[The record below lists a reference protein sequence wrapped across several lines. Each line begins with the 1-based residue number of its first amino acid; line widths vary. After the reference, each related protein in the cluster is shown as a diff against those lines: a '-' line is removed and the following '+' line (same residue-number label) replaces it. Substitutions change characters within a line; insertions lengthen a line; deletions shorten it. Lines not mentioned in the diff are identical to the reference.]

1 MDERIEQHLADLGG
15 PAELAALR
23 QFLNYFGEGETAGL
37 QSKFIARLIEEKVP
51 LEAEWWLL
59 RQTRSASRGEAAAAW
74 LQLAELMQRL
84 DRPDD
89 AASCYRRLAGDF
101 GDEAAPGGQ
110 TYKEL
115 VESLS
120 ADSPVRPYLAP
131 LEQWPKYAAAE
142 KPLERNLTFTGAPL
156 DISFG
161 RDPFFEHGSIE
172 LEGNRRELLVRDGFG
187 HERFRTELADNRRA
201 ARSVNYSSLPWAR
214 ANGHIL
220 LIQERTQILAI
231 DTLSPDRSGPARV
244 LWRHDLADMIADESG
259 IIMRTAPA
267 AANRRVRPQY
277 FEQRGRPIGGI
288 WPVGHEL
295 ICLQRGQ
302 KLVGI
307 DVLSGEIVWTRSD
320 IPPAEEIFGGE
331 EHLFV
336 VAPGANEATVLRTID
351 GVKVGVRP
359 HSWNDRYLTYGQRVV
374 SNASAN
380 GKMQVRVYDVWTEE
394 ELWRATFTEGAR
406 IEPIGSDEFAVM
418 DSSGKL
424 VIYSL
429 HKAEVVVDTKIDR
442 EKLQADLQ
450 VFRTADRY
458 VVLAG
463 RHVQYSQG
471 AAHRYAVQNPG
482 ARAQPVIDSRAYAFD
497 RRTGKLLWGPIDLPT
512 TATLLNQPAH
522 VPVLVFAMNVNDQ
535 SRASSA
541 RVQTNV
547 VCLDVRNGV
556 VLCNENL
563 SNGSTTVVAVADPER
578 KKMEI
583 RCNSMT
589 AILAF
594 SDTKVEKQR
603 GESGEPAEDAKTG
616 DKGAGARANGDRETG
631 PPPAP
636 TADPFDNPFD
646 RK

>member
-1 MDERIEQHLADLGG
+1 
-15 PAELAALR
+15 
-23 QFLNYFGEGETAGL
+23 L
-37 QSKFIARLIEEKVP
+37 QSRFIARLIEEKAP

-59 RQTRSASRGEAAAAW
+59 RQARSSNRAESAAAW

-84 DRPDD
+84 DRPND
-89 AASCYRRLAGDF
+89 AASCYRRLAHDF
-101 GDEAAPGGQ
+101 GDQSLPGGQ
-110 TYKEL
+110 TYKQL
-115 VESLS
+115 LESLP
-120 ADSPVRPYLAP
+120 AQSPVRPYLAP

-142 KPLERNLTFTGAPL
+142 KPLSRNLTFTGAPL
-156 DISFG
+156 EISFG
-161 RDPFFEHGSIE
+161 REPFFEHGAIE
-172 LEGNRRELLVRDGFG
+172 LESNRRELLVRDGFG
-187 HERFRTELADNRRA
+187 NERFRTELAENRRA

-231 DTLSPDRSGPARV
+231 DTLSSDRSGASRV

-259 IIMRTAPA
+259 IMIRPAPA
-267 AANRRVRPQY
+267 AANRRVRPQW
-277 FEQRGRPIGGI
+277 FEQRGRPVGGI

-307 DVLSGEIVWTRSD
+307 DVLSGEIVWTRND

-336 VAPGANEATVLRTID
+336 VAPGSNEAIVLRTID
-351 GVKVGVRP
+351 GAKAGTRP
-359 HSWNDRYLTYGQRVV
+359 NSWNERYLTYGQKVV

-380 GKMQVRVYDVWTEE
+380 GKMQVRVYDVWMEE
-394 ELWRATFTEGAR
+394 ELWRGTFAGAAR

-429 HKAEVVVDTKIDR
+429 HNAQLVVETQVEGEKA
-442 EKLQADLQ
+442 LADLQ

-497 RRTGKLLWGPIDLPT
+497 RRTGKHLWGPHDLPT

-535 SRASSA
+535 SRANSA
-541 RVQTNV
+541 RVQTKV
-547 VCLDVRNGV
+547 TCLDVRNGA

-563 SNGSTTVVAVADPER
+563 PGGSTTVFAVADPER
-578 KKMEI
+578 KKLEI

-589 AILAF
+589 AVLAF
-594 SDTKVEKQR
+594 SDTKADEKR
-603 GESGEPAEDAKTG
+603 GESAEQSEDAKA
-616 DKGAGARANGDRETG
+616 DKSGEDAPANSNRESS

-636 TADPFDNPFD
+636 TPDPFGNPFE